1 MFDALVIGTGPAGL
15 AIAAALCQ
23 RGVAVGGLAPTAPD
37 AEWVNTY
44 GIWEDE
50 LDTLGLRHL
59 LAHQWDDCV
68 SYFSANEKVLNR
80 VYGLFDKHK
89 FQAHL
94 LDQCGYG
101 SDSGIPNPVQW
112 HHGKAAQ
119 IAHSVSH
126 STITTQDGICLEAR
140 IVIDA
145 SGHKPAL
152 VKRSSMPSTGSTVT
166 GSTVT
171 GSTLAVTLIQE
182 EAKKEIKDEAKDKEN
197 DGLAYQA
204 AYGIVGKFSAP
215 PINAGRFVLMDYR
228 ADHLTEEEQQDS
240 PTFLYAMDWG
250 NDVFFLEETSLAECP
265 AVSFE
270 TLKHRL
276 HKRLAYQGV
285 KLEEILDEEYCLFPM
300 NSPMPAFDQAVVGFG
315 GAASMGHPA
324 TGYMVGALLRR
335 APALADGI
343 VAALKEPHVSPNGI
357 AKAAWQSL
365 WPSDRL
371 RKYYIYLFGLE
382 TLMRFDRTRLCCFF
396 NTFFNLPQSQ
406 WSGFLADTLSSPE
419 LVLAMLNL
427 FSKAPNSVRGG
438 LIRSVGSD
446 GPLLVRSLF
455 S

>member
-23 RGVAVGGLAPTAPD
+23 RGVAVGGLATTAPD
-37 AEWVNTY
+37 TEWVNTY

-50 LDTLGLRHL
+50 LDILGLRHL
-59 LAHQWDDCV
+59 LSHQWDDCV
-68 SYFSANEKVLNR
+68 SYFSANEKPLNR

-89 FQAHL
+89 FQAYL
-94 LDQCGYG
+94 LGQCGYG
-101 SDSGIPNPVQW
+101 PDSDIPNPVQW
-112 HHGKAAQ
+112 HHGKAIH
-119 IAHSVSH
+119 IAHNVSH
-126 STITTQDGICLEAR
+126 STVTTQDGTCLDAR

-152 VKRSSMPSTGSTVT
+152 VKRTSMSS
-166 GSTVT
+166 T
-171 GSTLAVTLIQE
+171 GSTLAASSVQKEVQDQVQE
-182 EAKKEIKDEAKDKEN
+182 AAS

-215 PINAGRFVLMDYR
+215 PIKVGRFVLMDYR
-228 ADHLTEEEQQDS
+228 ADHLTEDERQGS

-285 KLEEILDEEYCLFPM
+285 ALKEILDEEYCLFPM
-300 NSPMPAFDQAVVGFG
+300 NAPMPAFDQSVVGFG
-315 GAASMGHPA
+315 GAASMVHPA

-335 APALADGI
+335 APVLADGI
-343 VAALKEPHVSPNGI
+343 MAALKSPN
-357 AKAAWQSL
+357 ASPKMMAQAAWTSL

-382 TLMRFDRTRLCCFF
+382 TLMRFDRARLCCFF

-419 LVLAMLNL
+419 LVLAMINL

-438 LIRSVGSD
+438 LMRSVGSD

>member
-50 LDTLGLRHL
+50 LDALGLSHL
-59 LAHQWDDCV
+59 LAHRWSDCV
-68 SYFSANEKVLNR
+68 SYFSAQEKSLNR

-89 FQAHL
+89 FQVHL
-94 LDQCGYG
+94 LNQCGYG
-101 SDSGIPNPVQW
+101 GESDITHPVQW

-119 IAHSVSH
+119 IDHSATH
-126 STITTQDGICLEAR
+126 STVTTQDGTCLDAR

-152 VKRSSMPSTGSTVT
+152 VKRLMPSTGSALAAEPTQVAVKET
-166 GSTVT
+166 G
-171 GSTLAVTLIQE
+171 I
-182 EAKKEIKDEAKDKEN
+182 

-204 AYGIVGKFSAP
+204 AYGVVGKFSAP
-215 PINAGRFVLMDYR
+215 PIKSGRFVLMDYR
-228 ADHLTEEEQQDS
+228 VNHLTEDERRGS

-265 AVSFE
+265 AVSFDM
-270 TLKHRL
+270 LKHRL
-276 HKRLAYQGV
+276 HKRLASQGV
-285 KLEEILDEEYCLFPM
+285 ELQEILDEEYCLFPM
-300 NSPMPAFDQAVVGFG
+300 NSPMPAFDQSVVGFG

-324 TGYMVGALLRR
+324 TGYMIGSLLRR
-335 APALADGI
+335 APVLADGI
-343 VAALKEPHVSPNGI
+343 VAALNGSQSSPNMM

-382 TLMRFDRTRLCCFF
+382 TLMRFDRTGLCCFF

-419 LVLAMLNL
+419 LVVAMLNL
-427 FSKAPNSVRGG
+427 FSKAPNSVRAG
-438 LIRSVGSD
+438 LMRAVGSD
-446 GPLLVRSLF
+446 GQLLVRSLF